1 MKTKS
6 YLLWTVIVI
15 LTIILT
21 ACGGD
26 STSLPTD
33 TEEPG
38 MSATPVAAGAE
49 TNTDTLAA
57 MLPDDY
63 DDALSA
69 RNQLMMGTLQ
79 LEETDASITPE
90 QAQTLSLLWQAYKAL
105 GADDMAASEEL
116 TAVQVEIMATMTDS
130 QLAAIREMQ
139 LTNVALRAFYTEQG
153 LEMPAPNLDDP
164 DAAATS
170 TQRGKNMTEE
180 ERAAMREESESLG
193 TPRSVGNGGG
203 SGAARRDVLIDTVI
217 TLLTARTE

>member
-6 YLLWTVIVI
+6 YLLGMVIVT
-15 LTIILT
+15 LAVILT
-21 ACGGD
+21 ACGGE
-26 STSLPTD
+26 STSLSTD
-33 TEEPG
+33 TEEQEV
-38 MSATPVAAGAE
+38 SATPAMAE
-49 TNTDTLAA
+49 TETDTLAD
-57 MLPDDY
+57 MLPDNY

-69 RNQLMMGTLQ
+69 RNQLMLGTLH
-79 LEETDASITPE
+79 LEEADDPITPA

-116 TAVQVEIMATMTDS
+116 TAVQAEIMAAMTDS

-153 LEMPAPNLDDP
+153 LEMPAPDLDDP

-180 ERAAMREESESLG
+180 ERAAMRAEDEASG
-193 TPRSVGNGGG
+193 TSMPEGGGGMG

-217 TLLTARTE
+217 TLLTARAE

>member
-6 YLLWTVIVI
+6 YLLWTVIVT
-15 LTIILT
+15 LAVILT

-26 STSLPTD
+26 SSASLPID
-33 TEEPG
+33 TEGQEV
-38 MSATPVAAGAE
+38 SATPATAGAE
-49 TNTDTLAA
+49 TNTLAD
-57 MLPDDY
+57 MLPADY

-69 RNQLMMGTLQ
+69 RNQLMLGTLQ
-79 LEETDASITPE
+79 LEKTDDPITPA

-116 TAVQVEIMATMTDS
+116 AAVQVEIMAAMTES

-180 ERAAMREESESLG
+180 ERAAMRAEAEASGMSMPE
-193 TPRSVGNGGG
+193 GGG
-203 SGAARRDVLIDTVI
+203 GTGNGAARRDVLIDTVI
-217 TLLTARTE
+217 TLLTE